1 MADVVVA
8 VGDNCDLMYGS
19 EVRCCVCMS
28 AASCTFESRV
38 KVPEIQEDGV
48 LTKIEIQEI
57 LEMSTNPDMA
67 LPLESKY
74 WSEQ

>member
-1 MADVVVA
+1 M
-8 VGDNCDLMYGS
+8 
-19 EVRCCVCMS
+19 
-28 AASCTFESRV
+28 